1 MSAAQVFMKETDLT
15 ASVKSF
21 DGVYNAILI
30 NAKKGDVGVPRL
42 VTDESQL
49 LKYFTPKEKIEVGY
63 DLGYYS
69 ALAVLQRSNKLWVV
83 RVANEA
89 KYGGI
94 NVYQAGSYPA
104 FKQLNETSPEKP
116 KITFDVTNI
125 SVGSNTIT
133 VSNILTDYGVL
144 LKAGEILGRT
154 IVIPGATGTY
164 QVLSVDSPDSGS
176 SNVTLDR
183 EIESNDPTMTG
194 TGTGTVNEIPGISFD
209 ISNVDTS
216 DIANTKLTIYN
227 LQNGAISDIAVNDP
241 IYVFDNSVYKEFIV
255 KNVDTD
261 NSILTIDATGEESYI
276 SNVVSGRTSYPSE
289 TLNVLASEGSNDVTI
304 SGLKGNIN
312 WLVNREIALT
322 LNLSD
327 GTTFNFV
334 STIDSVDSETNK
346 ITLVDAINYPG
357 NDFVTPV
364 KSTSEYVAPEANGFE
379 DPEAVTFDENAVFYI
394 TQKDPGEWGKDL
406 RIEII
411 TNPEIVKEPNAFIL
425 NVYLSDNINIPVE
438 SWVLSRKPGT
448 LDGYGRNIYI
458 NDALQGSN
466 YIRGF
471 NNPLVDENI
480 LPAEISKSHLGFMV
494 AGNDGLP
501 VTESTYVN
509 AVDVFANK
517 NNYPVTLILDGG
529 ITLEGYQKKL
539 LEICEI
545 RKDCFAILSTP
556 ISAEFDND
564 YLNKIIEYRKVTL
577 NANSSFGA
585 IFTSHLK
592 IVDKFNDRDIYVSP
606 DGYAAAAINY
616 SATNFEIWYPPAG
629 QKRGVLFV
637 KDVLIKFKD
646 GELNALYD
654 AGINPIRFYPGK
666 GISIWGQKTLSSRP
680 SALDRI
686 NIRMLLIVIENAI
699 AKFLEDFLFELNDDM
714 TGKLI
719 EIQISNYL
727 DSIKARKGIQDYLV
741 VSDETNNTPQDY
753 DNHIRNV
760 DVYIKPTQSLEWINF
775 TTILTP
781 SGLSF
786 KDAQLMK

>member
-1 MSAAQVFMKETDLT
+1 MSSAQVFMKERDLT

-21 DGVYNAILI
+21 DGVYNAIII
-30 NAKKGDVGVPRL
+30 NAKKGEVGVPRL

-49 LKYFTPKEKIEVGY
+49 LKYFTPKERIEVGY

-89 KYGGI
+89 KFGGI
-94 NVYQAGSYPA
+94 NVFKDGSYPT
-104 FKQLNETSPEKP
+104 FTQLNEVTPEKP

-125 SVGSNTIT
+125 TVGLNTIT
-133 VSNILTDYGVL
+133 VSNILTSDGIL
-144 LKAGEILGRT
+144 LKSGELLGRT
-154 IVIPGATGTY
+154 ITIPGTTGTY
-164 QVLSVDSPDSGS
+164 TVLAVSSPDESIS
-176 SNVTLDR
+176 EVTLDK
-183 EIESNDPTMTG
+183 EITSNDPTVVG
-194 TGTGTVNEIPGISFD
+194 TGTASVSEISGITFD
-209 ISNVDTS
+209 ISNSDTT
-216 DIANTKLTIYN
+216 DIANTILTVYN
-227 LQNGAISDIAVNDP
+227 IQNGDISDISVNEE
-241 IYVFDNSVYKEFIV
+241 IYVYDNNVYKSFTV
-255 KNVDTD
+255 KSVDTD
-261 NSILTIDATGEESYI
+261 NSTITIDATGEDTYI
-276 SNVVSGRTSYPSE
+276 VNIVSGRTSYPSE
-289 TLNVLASEGSNDVTI
+289 NLTVLANEGSNTVSI

-312 WLVNREIALT
+312 WLVNRDISFILD
-322 LNLSD
+322 LSD
-327 GTTFNFV
+327 GTSFNFNT
-334 STIDSVDSETNK
+334 TITAVDSATNS
-346 ITLVDAINYPG
+346 ITLNDPVNYTG
-357 NDFVTPV
+357 NDFVTPIL
-364 KSTSEYVAPEANGFE
+364 SSSEFVLPTADGFD
-379 DPEAVTFDENAVFYI
+379 DPEAVQFDIESVFYL
-394 TQKDPGEWGKDL
+394 TQKNPGEWGKDL

-411 TNPEIVKEPNAFIL
+411 TNPDIVKEPNAFIL

-458 NDALQGSN
+458 NDALEGSN
-466 YIRGF
+466 YISGF

-480 LPAEISKSHLGFMV
+480 LPAEISIKHLAYMV
-494 AGNDGLP
+494 AGDDGLP
-501 VTESTYVN
+501 VTESNYV
-509 AVDVFANK
+509 AMADVFSNK
-517 NNYPVTLILDGG
+517 NSYPITLILDGG

-545 RKDCFAILSTP
+545 RRDCFALLSTP

-564 YLNKIIEYRKVTL
+564 YLNKIIDYRKVTL

-585 IFTSHLK
+585 LFTSHLK

-629 QKRGVLFV
+629 QRRGVLFV

-646 GELNALYD
+646 GELDALYD

-699 AKFLEDFLFELNDDM
+699 SKFLEDFLFELNDDM
-714 TGKLI
+714 VGKLM

-727 DSIKARKGIQDYLV
+727 ENIKSRKGVQDYLV
-741 VSDETNNTPQDY
+741 VSNDTNNSPQDY

-781 SGLSF
+781 SGISF